1 MRRKIKNSWNSVFFQ
16 FHLSKMPDVIAF
28 KKVFTANTSISSGM
42 KIFSFGCNDP
52 LSFGNFITWKS
63 INIVS

>member
-42 KIFSFGCNDP
+42 KIFSGAMIHF
-52 LSFGNFITWKS
+52 LLVISSLGNL
-63 INIVS
+63 